1 MHDRVGALEH
11 RRVDF
16 SRVGIPAI
24 FAASRVRCPTDQSS
38 NHMTAGFQKR
48 RQLRADQTAGAGNH
62 HGERSA
68 RAFFGMPPQ
77 VTCGA
82 EVSVAKEL
90 LQVLP
95 NVTRPQSAQWSE
107 GNAIFD
113 GIAKTT

>member
-24 FAASRVRCPTDQSS
+24 LAASRVRRPTDQSS

-77 VTCGA
+77 ITRGSKMS
-82 EVSVAKEL
+82 VSEKPL
-90 LQVLP
+90 KILP
-95 NVTRPQSAQWSE
+95 NVTSPQSAQWSE
-107 GNAIFD
+107 GNAIFN
-113 GIAKTT
+113 GVAKTT